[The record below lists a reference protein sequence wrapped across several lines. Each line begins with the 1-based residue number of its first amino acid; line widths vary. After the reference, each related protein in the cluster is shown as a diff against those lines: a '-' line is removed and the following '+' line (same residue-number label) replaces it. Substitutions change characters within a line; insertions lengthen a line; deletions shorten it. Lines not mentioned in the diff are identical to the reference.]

1 VARLQLDAAP
11 LMRPEPIRA
20 RADDWPERLA
30 AFIDERRDHGFAW
43 GLQDCFTLA
52 ADAALA
58 LTGEDPAEVVR
69 GEYSNEEGA
78 EAIIGPD
85 GLEAWVAAT
94 MAAWGAPECE
104 PAFAQRGDMVFV
116 AVGNQRMCGV
126 HLGSTVAVPGADRL
140 HFLPASRIL
149 RAWVV

>member
-1 VARLQLDAAP
+1 
-11 LMRPEPIRA
+11 MRPEPTRA

-52 ADAALA
+52 ADVALE
-58 LTGEDPAEVVR
+58 LTGEDPAASIR
-69 GEYSNEEGA
+69 GTYATEEGA
-78 EAIIGPD
+78 DAVVGPD
-85 GLEAWVAAT
+85 GLEAWVAGM

-126 HLGSTVAVPGADRL
+126 HLGNSVAVPGADRL
-140 HFLPASRIL
+140 HFLPASRVL

>member
-1 VARLQLDAAP
+1 
-11 LMRPEPIRA
+11 MRPEPMRDRA
-20 RADDWPERLA
+20 ADWPERLA
-30 AFIDERRDHGFAW
+30 AFIDARREQPFAW
-43 GLQDCFTLA
+43 GGQDCFTFA
-52 ADAALA
+52 ADAAVA
-58 LTGEDPAEVVR
+58 LTGDDPAAAVR
-69 GEYSNEEGA
+69 GEYSSEDEA

-94 MAAWGAPECE
+94 MAAWGASECE

-126 HLGSTVAVPGADRL
+126 HLGATVAVPGAERL
-140 HFLPASRIL
+140 HFLPASRVL

>member
-1 VARLQLDAAP
+1 
-11 LMRPEPIRA
+11 MRPEPTRV

-30 AFIDERRDHGFAW
+30 AFIEARRDDAFAW

-52 ADAALA
+52 ADAALE
-58 LTGEDPAEVVR
+58 LTGEDPAAAVR
-69 GEYSNEEGA
+69 GEYVTEEEA
-78 EAIIGPD
+78 EAIVGSA

-94 MAAWGAPECE
+94 MAAWGAAECD

-126 HLGSTVAVPGADRL
+126 HLGSTVAVPGLERL
-140 HFLPASRIL
+140 QFLPASRVL

>member
-1 VARLQLDAAP
+1 
-11 LMRPEPIRA
+11 MRPEPMRERA
-20 RADDWPERLA
+20 ADWPERLA
-30 AFIDERRDHGFAW
+30 AFIDARRDQPFAW
-43 GLQDCFTLA
+43 GGQDCFTFA
-52 ADAALA
+52 ADAAVA
-58 LTGEDPAEVVR
+58 LTGDDPAAAVR
-69 GEYSNEEGA
+69 GEYSSEEEA

-94 MAAWGAPECE
+94 MAAWGASECE

-126 HLGSTVAVPGADRL
+126 HLGATVAVPGTDRL
-140 HFLPASRIL
+140 HFLPASRVL